1 MTAHMISER
10 SGRPGS
16 PPPPPPKRIR
26 LRRSQSSSERTCLA
40 GPPGRPRP
48 RRGVSPHGPVP
59 PVSPSGGS
67 PPLPA
72 SPPPQG
78 PLLFAKRPRTR
89 LPHPIKMLIAAL
101 YRYAKARKTVASRA
115 GPPMSP
121 AMAHPADPLTG
132 LPHDERIRS
141 RKLAGGVATIIADAT
156 GLTKAEGDTL
166 EQELRSAAL
175 AMPGVEEAR
184 IAITAA
190 QTARTLIAIGS
201 GKGGVGKSTV
211 TANLAIAL
219 ARRGKKVGLIDAD
232 VYGPSQP
239 TLLGSHDKPEAD
251 KEKLLPVEAHGIKFL
266 SLGQLVSP
274 GHALAW
280 RGPMATG
287 ALANLVEAEWGDSEL
302 LLVDLPPGTG
312 DVQLSLIQRSRPAGA
327 VIVST
332 PQDLSLIDARRAVD
346 LFRKTSV
353 PVLGIIENMATYECP
368 HCGEES
374 HPFGSGG
381 AEAAATEMGFPF
393 LGRLPLSVR
402 IREASDA
409 GTPPAASEGPEAEA
423 FVAIARKLLE
433 ALETP
438 VH

>member
-1 MTAHMISER
+1 VNIDGAATKN
-10 SGRPGS
+10 SG
-16 PPPPPPKRIR
+16 K
-26 LRRSQSSSERTCLA
+26 
-40 GPPGRPRP
+40 P
-48 RRGVSPHGPVP
+48 RRASYVPV
-59 PVSPSGGS
+59 
-67 PPLPA
+67 
-72 SPPPQG
+72 
-78 PLLFAKRPRTR
+78 
-89 LPHPIKMLIAAL
+89 
-101 YRYAKARKTVASRA
+101 
-115 GPPMSP
+115 
-121 AMAHPADPLTG
+121 MAHPVDPLTD

-156 GLTKAEGDTL
+156 GFSETERRTFED
-166 EQELRSAAL
+166 ELRSAAL
-175 AMPGVEEAR
+175 DMPGVKEAR
-184 IAITAA
+184 VALTAA
-190 QTARTLIAIGS
+190 QPHRTLIAIGS

-211 TANLAIAL
+211 SANLAVAL
-219 ARRGKKVGLIDAD
+219 AKAGKKVGLIDAD

-239 TLLGSHDKPEAD
+239 TLLGNHQKPAAEN
-251 KEKLLPVEAHGIKFL
+251 EKLIPVEAHGIRFL

-287 ALANLVEAEWGDSEL
+287 ALANLVEAEWGDAEL

-332 PQDLSLIDARRAVD
+332 PQDLSLIDARRAID

-353 PVLGIIENMATYECP
+353 PVLGIIENMAVYTCP
-368 HCGEES
+368 HCGEDS

-381 AEAAATEMGFPF
+381 AQAAAAEMSIPF
-393 LGRLPLSVR
+393 LGRLPLSLT

-409 GTPPAASEGPEAEA
+409 GTPPAASESAEA
-423 FVAIARKLLE
+423 GAFAAIARKLLE
-433 ALETP
+433 TLETP